1 MQLSEFEGRAIEHV
15 LRSHAPGKH
24 AARSAL
30 RHLERAWSLKDSMP
44 EVAVFLGIT
53 AEEESAAALFLS
65 LKRRKYEGAGALSCR
80 SHVQKTALHPFLL
93 AAGKLLSQI
102 PEAGTARFIFDDNL
116 SPDGIERLRLRIT
129 VRDSNGSDTWAH
141 PLPPL
146 EFGLLVNGAT
156 HSFGPELDTLATEK
170 GSKSI
175 REYVKRLANRRNQ
188 ALYAAPNGIPHA
200 GDVLP
205 FLVYRKSVVF
215 SHLMAYLM
223 IDPYSK
229 VQLFPQQCL
238 TAFLS
243 MLQLFPSET

>member
-116 SPDGIERLRLRIT
+116 SPITSIDSGDGPMKIKPASCTFREK
-129 VRDSNGSDTWAH
+129 SAFSDKK
-141 PLPPL
+141 P
-146 EFGLLVNGAT
+146 
-156 HSFGPELDTLATEK
+156 
-170 GSKSI
+170 
-175 REYVKRLANRRNQ
+175 
-188 ALYAAPNGIPHA
+188 
-200 GDVLP
+200 
-205 FLVYRKSVVF
+205 
-215 SHLMAYLM
+215 
-223 IDPYSK
+223 
-229 VQLFPQQCL
+229 
-238 TAFLS
+238 
-243 MLQLFPSET
+243 